1 MNPIQIVIDTNVLV
15 SAARSRTGASYELL
29 RRIGDPRWQFNVS
42 TALVLEYEAV
52 LKRELRKQAKN
63 VEVVDPFLNDLVSY
77 ANRRGI
83 FFQWRP
89 VLPDPND
96 DFVLELAFASGA
108 RYIVT
113 YNLKH
118 FVGTETFGVNA
129 IGPSGFL
136 KLLEVIG

>member
-1 MNPIQIVIDTNVLV
+1 MNPIQIVIDTNVIV
-15 SAARSRTGASYELL
+15 SASRSQAGASYELL

-42 TALVLEYEAV
+42 TALVLEYESV
-52 LKRELRKQAKN
+52 LKREFHRQEKSTD
-63 VEVVDPFLNDLVSY
+63 VVDRFLNDLVSH

-89 VLPDPND
+89 VLPDPSD

-108 RYIVT
+108 KYIVT

-118 FVGTETFGVNA
+118 FVGAAALGVSA
-129 IGPSGFL
+129 ISPSEFL
-136 KLLEVIG
+136 KLKEVVR